1 MELLGLLLILTAI
14 ADRVGRAIA
23 WCLVALTKGFCLLLV
38 AVVRLIIAT
47 ISDRHEARRQ
57 ETIGNPNT
65 TVNPNIDD
73 AVEGLK
79 KLGVPIGAGKR
90 YVEKAAERL
99 GPRATLAELI
109 KTALQSMEAPRPAG

>member
-1 MELLGLLLILTAI
+1 MELLGLLFILAAI
-14 ADRVGRAIA
+14 ADRLGKALA
-23 WCLVALTKGFCLLLV
+23 WSFVTLTKGFCLVLV
-38 AVVRLIIAT
+38 AIARLIIAA
-47 ISDRHEARRQ
+47 ISNRYEARRQ
-57 ETIGNPNT
+57 EISGSPDT

-79 KLGVPIGAGKR
+79 KLGVPMGAGKR